1 MQLIKRPFYYNQE
14 QLNSLT
20 YLKILNIQYYTKFII
35 CDQKIESLG
44 VYDIIRFIKIKK
56 KKKGNKR
63 LKIKLKREKFV
74 SDIFI
79 DIHESIEYLED
90 DFFYKNKVKSAIG
103 FSYNFQNKYFS
114 NYKVLHSDFVE
125 KYFKFNNQ
133 KNYLTK
139 YYNNLKFLSLK
150 NQYKLIVPLRP
161 HKGGFISF
169 GFGFKGFIGHNS
181 LRYPTKEQLYYNIK
195 NSWLNLASL
204 VFFSSRLRVVM
215 RRKKFIKKRKAKKMR
230 KIKRMKLKRS
240 IRIAFLKPNLAQ
252 PKVKKKLVKKRNCYK
267 TQKKITNILSFKLPK
282 TDFFDKKKNSFS
294 KKK

>member
-44 VYDIIRFIKIKK
+44 VYDIIRFIKLKK
-56 KKKGNKR
+56 KRSNKR
-63 LKIKLKREKFV
+63 HKIKLKREKFV

-90 DFFYKNKVKSAIG
+90 DFFYKNKVKNAIG

-169 GFGFKGFIGHNS
+169 GFGFKGFIEHKS
-181 LRYPTKEQLYYNIK
+181 LRYATKKQLYYNIK

-215 RRKKFIKKRKAKKMR
+215 RRKKFIKKRKAKKMQ
-230 KIKRMKLKRS
+230 KIKRTKLKRR
-240 IRIAFLKPNLAQ
+240 IRITFLKPNLMQ
-252 PKVKKKLVKKRNCYK
+252 IKVKKKIP
-267 TQKKITNILSFKLPK
+267 TMFSFIKLPK
-282 TDFFDKKKNSFS
+282 TDFFDKKK
-294 KKK
+294 K